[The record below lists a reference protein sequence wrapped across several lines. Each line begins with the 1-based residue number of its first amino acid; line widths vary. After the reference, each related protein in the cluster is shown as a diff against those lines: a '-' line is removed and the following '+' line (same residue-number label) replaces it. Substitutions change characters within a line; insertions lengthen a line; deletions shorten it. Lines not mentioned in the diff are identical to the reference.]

1 MTEPLSTALAHAETV
16 PSEPSGTTS
25 PAPLAARYLVG
36 ILYYGG
42 IDREHDRCVQS
53 LKNHPYIHAV
63 MEMHGCPYIDIGRG
77 IIATKVLDDP
87 QFGGLLFFDHDMIF
101 EPDEVTKLIE
111 STEACKGVVG
121 AAYSMRR
128 PGHMIGGIDTR
139 KLGEGEKVVFFNGGG
154 PRDATYL
161 GMGMTAIHR
170 SVFERLVKR
179 ADEKHEKNQEVLRKL
194 LPTATPAEP
203 AIPGTARP
211 SAVHTS
217 EGELFLHE
225 HELPRLKSGISDA
238 DVVPFF
244 SLLQL
249 AGVYYGEDVS
259 FCLRCHD
266 AGIPVQI
273 DTRVRVYHKGSYCYG
288 LEDCGMVVPYC
299 DRLESVNAPVN
310 VVKNTPF
317 HTPAVQDAIA
327 AGAVLPEM
335 SPPSAEQQAAFDEGV
350 RTVESFPAS
359 QDPLSGEA
367 AAQ

>member
-63 MEMHGCPYIDIGRG
+63 MEMHGCPYIDIGRS

-179 ADEKHEKNQEVLRKL
+179 AGEKHERNQKL
-194 LPTATPAEP
+194 EEKLTGLLQPLLAN
-203 AIPGTARP
+203 
-211 SAVHTS
+211 
-217 EGELFLHE
+217 GELPEFAERFTEKLEQAMHP

-317 HTPAVQDAIA
+317 HTPAVQDALA

-335 SPPSAEQQAAFDEGV
+335 SPPSTEQQAAFDEGV

>member
-1 MTEPLSTALAHAETV
+1 MTEPLSTAFAHAETSEKEESV
-16 PSEPSGTTS
+16 APAAQPS
-25 PAPLAARYLVG
+25 PLPARYLVG

-42 IDREHDRCVQS
+42 IDREHDRCVQA

-63 MEMHGCPYIDIGRG
+63 MEMHGCPYIDIGRS

-101 EPDEVTKLIE
+101 EPEEVTKLID
-111 STEACKGVVG
+111 SAEACKGVVG

-139 KLGEGEKVVFFNGGG
+139 HLQKDEKVVFFNGGG
-154 PRDATYL
+154 PRPATYL

-170 SVFERLVKR
+170 SVFERLVKH
-179 ADEKHEKNQEVLRKL
+179 ADEKHAKRTRFLEH
-194 LPTATPAEP
+194 TPAVKE
-203 AIPGTARP
+203 AFLATGHANEAQFDSLLAEVKDALRP
-211 SAVHTS
+211 
-217 EGELFLHE
+217 
-225 HELPRLKSGISDA
+225 HELPRLMSGISEA
-238 DVVPFF
+238 PVVPFF

-249 AGVYYGEDVS
+249 ADVYYGEDVS

-266 AGIPVQI
+266 ANIPVQI

-299 DRLESVNAPVN
+299 DRLESVNAPEN

-317 HTPAVQDAIA
+317 HVPSVQSALDASAPA
-327 AGAVLPEM
+327 
-335 SPPSAEQQAAFDEGV
+335 STPPSV
-350 RTVESFPAS
+350 
-359 QDPLSGEA
+359 DPLTENA
-367 AAQ
+367 A